1 MMIRKKNL
9 SALVGPEICNKE
21 LNEVYGMD
29 TPYQSIHNPVDSE
42 APIYDLQKK
51 EIVFLLNENN
61 ISFPFSSDHAVV
73 RLVALVCTEYST
85 DIPLAINFHHPVGGD
100 MLTIPS
106 LVECSG
112 IENGK
117 CVDILLNTSSQLLV
131 QDKFRIWFRPS
142 FRASEK
148 LRKLIPLVD
157 IKKCEN
163 DHGVVTMID
172 NNIQTL
178 YLPVDKDKEG
188 PLCPLGFIFAQC
200 YFKDDTKL
208 QAALVPIP
216 NATDRKGL
224 KCDLETMKQ
233 FKKLLFENIR
243 DPRPLIVFNSFK
255 LNVTPM
261 AKVDKWNASMRV
273 VMYYSAQ

>member
-21 LNEVYGMD
+21 LNEVYGMY

-117 CVDILLNTSSQLLV
+117 CVDILLNTMSGLGSLIFSNNNFLNCFIVSRSHFNPFLSVAFGMGTKAACNLVSS
-131 QDKFRIWFRPS
+131 
-142 FRASEK
+142 
-148 LRKLIPLVD
+148 
-157 IKKCEN
+157 
-163 DHGVVTMID
+163 
-172 NNIQTL
+172 
-178 YLPVDKDKEG
+178 
-188 PLCPLGFIFAQC
+188 
-200 YFKDDTKL
+200 
-208 QAALVPIP
+208 
-216 NATDRKGL
+216 L
-224 KCDLETMKQ
+224 K
-233 FKKLLFENIR
+233 
-243 DPRPLIVFNSFK
+243 
-255 LNVTPM
+255 
-261 AKVDKWNASMRV
+261 
-273 VMYYSAQ
+273 